1 MQQLEK
7 QFYSREEIAELL
19 TIKITD
25 HFKRDV
31 TNKLDKWGY
40 QYKYS
45 CKGVE
50 IIAAPAT
57 AQDKLKEIMIRQF
70 NLDIQVDVYAF
81 ACFVKLLID
90 YEDFMNMPWE
100 QRAKEIK
107 EIYNVSVD
115 KKTLERWSN
124 KLISKNLIAK
134 GFERVYWSTSYINGK
149 KERIRVD
156 GDLELEAEMAKY
168 MARKKELTAT
178 SKDFNENF
186 AILWK
191 EFGCCYYSCSSLVLN
206 AIDAD
211 IEEICNLVDEIHFE
225 KISKKF

>member
-19 TIKITD
+19 TVKITD

-31 TNKLDKWGY
+31 INKLDKWGY
-40 QYKYS
+40 KYKYS
-45 CKGVE
+45 RKGVE
-50 IIAAPAT
+50 ITGAPAT
-57 AQDKLKEIMIRQF
+57 AQEKLKEIMIRQF
-70 NLDIQVDVYAF
+70 DLDIQVDVNAF

-100 QRAKEIK
+100 QRVKEIK
-107 EIYNVSVD
+107 EIYNVSVE
-115 KKTLERWSN
+115 KRTLERWGN

-134 GFERVYWSTSYINGK
+134 GFDRVYWSTTYINGK

-156 GDLELEAEMAKY
+156 GDPEAEAEMAAY
-168 MARKKELTAT
+168 MARKKELAAL

-206 AIDAD
+206 AIDEN
-211 IEEICNLVDEIHFE
+211 IQEICELVDEIYG
-225 KISKKF
+225 

>member
-19 TIKITD
+19 TVKITD

-31 TNKLDKWGY
+31 ENKLNKWGY
-40 QYKYS
+40 LCKYS
-45 CKGVE
+45 RKGVE

-81 ACFVKLLID
+81 ACFIKLLID

-115 KKTLERWSN
+115 KRTLERWGN

-156 GDLELEAEMAKY
+156 GDPELEAEMAKY
-168 MARKKELTAT
+168 MARKKELAAT

-206 AIDAD
+206 AINTD

>member
-19 TIKITD
+19 TIKMTD

-31 TNKLDKWGY
+31 INKLDKWGY

-45 CKGVE
+45 RKGVE
-50 IIAAPAT
+50 ITEAPAT
-57 AQDKLKEIMIRQF
+57 AQEKLKEIMIRQF
-70 NLDIQVDVYAF
+70 DLDIQVDINAF

-100 QRAKEIK
+100 QRVKEIK

-115 KKTLERWSN
+115 KRTLERWGN

-134 GFERVYWSTSYINGK
+134 GFDKVYWSTTYINGK

-156 GDLELEAEMAKY
+156 GDPEAEAEMAKY
-168 MARKKELTAT
+168 MARKKELAAL
-178 SKDFNENF
+178 SRDFNENF
-186 AILWK
+186 TILWK
-191 EFGCCYYSCSSLVLN
+191 EFGCSYYSCSSLVLN
-206 AIDAD
+206 AIGEDTQ
-211 IEEICNLVDEIHFE
+211 EICELVDEIHG
-225 KISKKF
+225 